1 MTDFTPIASEHLPGR
16 HNMATDAFR
25 ALGQARASGET
36 AKDTVSFADLLDT
49 VNPLQHIPG
58 VATVYRELTGD
69 EISPQAR
76 MAGGALYGG
85 PIGFAVSMADSIIDG
100 LTGNDLGG
108 HIFAGLFGSD
118 KPAETLVATTTPPA
132 TVLTT
137 ASLAAQALPAKA
149 TVTAAPKQTK
159 PQPLVPQM
167 SPETFDALLSSFA
180 DPKAARDA
188 NAELAQSMANDVT
201 GSTIA
206 PSRMPAVISPKTE
219 ADVKAVQ
226 GKSAM
231 VQSMQSGLDQLDALK
246 AANARNLSLNATV
259 SPAGT
264 GF

>member
-1 MTDFTPIASEHLPGR
+1 MTNFAVPASEHLPGR

-25 ALGQARASGET
+25 ALGQARAAGEA

-58 VATVYRELTGD
+58 VATLYRELTGD
-69 EISPQAR
+69 QISPQAR

-100 LTGNDLGG
+100 LTGDDLGG
-108 HIFAGLFGSD
+108 HIFAGLFKSD
-118 KPAETLVATTTPPA
+118 KPSETVAANTTPPA

-137 ASLAAQALPAKA
+137 ASLATQALPAKA
-149 TVTAAPKQTK
+149 TMPMASKPAK
-159 PQPLVPQM
+159 PQSPVPQM

-188 NAELAQSMANDVT
+188 NAELAQNMANDVT

-219 ADVKAVQ
+219 ADIKAVQ
-226 GKSAM
+226 GKSNLM
-231 VQSMQSGLDQLDALK
+231 GSMQSGLDQLETLK
-246 AANARNLSLNATV
+246 TANAKNLSLNAAA
-259 SPAGT
+259 SQANI